1 MKLIYTLIL
10 LLFSSSVFA
19 EFLYVRS
26 SISDLLDYGFVIKQI
41 DTVGYATYVYHLQA
55 DDDLAICF
63 IMGGV
68 AFCKIETQDKSLI
81 TYLNLMEHLSN
92 NEDGY
97 LEELSIEDIERDKE
111 LLAEEMDD

>member
-19 EFLYVRS
+19 DFVKVDNP
-26 SISDLLDYGFVIKQI
+26 ISDLLDYGFVIKQI

-63 IMGGV
+63 IIGGET
-68 AFCKIETQDKSLI
+68 FCKIDALDKSI
-81 TYLNLMEHLSN
+81 IEHFN
-92 NEDGY
+92 Y
-97 LEELSIEDIERDKE
+97 QLSIEDVERDKE